1 MTACEEEAPAPPRE
15 QFPANESPVNVFLM
29 TDSLETGGSERQFS
43 ALARS
48 LNPDAFSVHLGCIQK
63 RGAFLDGLGDIQ
75 EFPLGHSLYG
85 LPSVRM
91 RYRLSRHLRLCKI
104 ALAHAFDFYTNLTVV
119 PAARLARVPV
129 VIGSQRQLGD
139 LLTRAKARAQLE
151 LLRCCDAVVCNS
163 QAAAERLIRRG
174 LTDTRVV
181 VIPNGVPAEVF
192 VEAAP
197 ALPRRPGLLRVGM
210 IARMNSPA
218 KNHRLVIHSAAR
230 LRARLPGVE
239 FVLIGD
245 GPLRPELEREAES
258 LGLRDRVRFL
268 GERRDIPA
276 ILASLDLSVLPS
288 TSESLSNSILES
300 MAAGVP
306 TVASDVGGNPELVT
320 EQRGIL
326 VPVNDE
332 EALAAAMERL
342 LTSDELRKQFGKNAK
357 QFAAENFTMEQMRKR
372 HEELY
377 SELLDKKDLRRKHRY
392 AGGSRSLPNP
402 KCLRVALVAASL
414 RYVGGQSVQADL
426 LLRHW
431 KQDREIEAKL
441 IPIDP
446 TFPLFLRWIERI
458 PFLRTIVRQPI
469 YMWHVWRDL
478 READIAHIFSA
489 SYWSFLVA
497 PAPALLVARL
507 QRKRTLIHYHSGEAR
522 DHLRRFRTAQPILK
536 WADRVVVP
544 SAYLRDEFRQFGIE
558 SQVVPN
564 FIDLSRFSFRMR
576 NPLRPHLVCTRG
588 FHPYYCIDV
597 VVRAFARIQRVFP
610 DACLDLVGGGPLEG
624 QIRKLV
630 RTSNLQRVTFVGVT
644 CYQDIG
650 RFYNQADI
658 FINASRLDNMPVS
671 ILEAFASGTPV
682 VTTAAEGIRYL
693 VEHERTGLLCETGDD
708 EALARNVLRL
718 LQDPNLVA
726 QLVCSGYEQAKCYS
740 WAEIRP
746 QWLQTYRS
754 LHWNTPKTTSELNV
768 T

>member
-1 MTACEEEAPAPPRE
+1 M
-15 QFPANESPVNVFLM
+15 
-29 TDSLETGGSERQFS
+29 
-43 ALARS
+43 
-48 LNPDAFSVHLGCIQK
+48 
-63 RGAFLDGLGDIQ
+63 
-75 EFPLGHSLYG
+75 
-85 LPSVRM
+85 
-91 RYRLSRHLRLCKI
+91 
-104 ALAHAFDFYTNLTVV
+104 
-119 PAARLARVPV
+119 
-129 VIGSQRQLGD
+129 
-139 LLTRAKARAQLE
+139 
-151 LLRCCDAVVCNS
+151 
-163 QAAAERLIRRG
+163 
-174 LTDTRVV
+174 
-181 VIPNGVPAEVF
+181 
-192 VEAAP
+192 
-197 ALPRRPGLLRVGM
+197 
-210 IARMNSPA
+210 
-218 KNHRLVIHSAAR
+218 
-230 LRARLPGVE
+230 
-239 FVLIGD
+239 
-245 GPLRPELEREAES
+245 
-258 LGLRDRVRFL
+258 
-268 GERRDIPA
+268 
-276 ILASLDLSVLPS
+276 
-288 TSESLSNSILES
+288 
-300 MAAGVP
+300 
-306 TVASDVGGNPELVT
+306 
-320 EQRGIL
+320 
-326 VPVNDE
+326 
-332 EALAAAMERL
+332 
-342 LTSDELRKQFGKNAK
+342 
-357 QFAAENFTMEQMRKR
+357 
-372 HEELY
+372 
-377 SELLDKKDLRRKHRY
+377 
-392 AGGSRSLPNP
+392 
-402 KCLRVALVAASL
+402 
-414 RYVGGQSVQADL
+414 
-426 LLRHW
+426 
-431 KQDREIEAKL
+431 
-441 IPIDP
+441 
-446 TFPLFLRWIERI
+446 
-458 PFLRTIVRQPI
+458 
-469 YMWHVWRDL
+469 

-564 FIDLSRFSFRMR
+564 FIDLSRFSFRIR

-754 LHWNTPKTTSELNV
+754 LHWNTPKTISELNV